1 MVLRALNVKWWYS
14 QSEPF
19 IFSVFVLFT
28 FCQFV
33 LFTADV
39 RYDACCHVSVLWWVV
54 LICIL
59 VTLLTVWLKE
69 EQLLLCRICK
79 GKVLYGIVNKLVK
92 TWLKLEEDSMKL
104 QCFFHE
110 QLQADSQK
118 GLLETPNCCKLPDY
132 WTTRTGERA
141 NQLIHLMSLKDV
153 SYT

>member
-1 MVLRALNVKWWYS
+1 MASWALNVKWWYS

-59 VTLLTVWLKE
+59 VTLLTVWLQE

-92 TWLKLEEDSMKL
+92 TWLKLEE
-104 QCFFHE
+104 E

-118 GLLETPNCCKLPDY
+118 GFLETPNCCKLPDY